1 LSLAHAVHTAVR
13 VTDLMYHLGGSAA
26 IYATSPLER
35 CFRDIHT
42 AAADIAAAPRV
53 YEAAGQVYLGLE
65 PPPGT
70 F

>member
-1 LSLAHAVHTAVR
+1 M
-13 VTDLMYHLGGSAA
+13 MYHLGGSAA

-42 AAADIAAAPRV
+42 AAADITAAPRV
-53 YEAAGQVYLGLE
+53 YAVAGQVYLGLE
-65 PPPGT
+65 PPLGA